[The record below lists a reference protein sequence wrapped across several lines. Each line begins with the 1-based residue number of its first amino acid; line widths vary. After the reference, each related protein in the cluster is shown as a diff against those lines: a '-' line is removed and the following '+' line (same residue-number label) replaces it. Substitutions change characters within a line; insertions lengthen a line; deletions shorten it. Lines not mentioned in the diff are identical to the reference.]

1 LPLSLLSE
9 EAFVQPHRLAAF
21 GLIKIPDREV
31 FGRAVAFCVEQEFGK
46 ESDLAAREVENIF
59 TDILERAKALDP
71 VNTRKWFDKLT
82 ALHLSGGSLGIGCP
96 DETTVA
102 FLRDNCKSSF
112 TRAAQQITG
121 HLVAVS
127 FDVDHRKKSRRQSKR
142 SGPELKLHP
151 DYTFDSFVVGP
162 SNRLAQASCVAVSQS
177 PGNTYNPLFLYG
189 SVGLG
194 KTHLLHAVCCEAR
207 QKFDRAVIQFLS
219 CEDFVNRFIRAI
231 EKGNLAGFQSQFRT
245 VDMLV
250 IDDIQFLRER
260 EQSQEEFFHT
270 FNVLYNN
277 GKQIILSADSPPG
290 KIPSLEERLIS
301 RFNWGLV
308 TRIDPPSYET
318 RVAIVQKKAHLR
330 GLSICDEITEYIARK
345 VHANI
350 RELEGALTTI
360 YAVATTTGEQITL
373 ELAQRALEG
382 QISSAARHISITDI
396 IEVVTSHFDVR
407 LADLQSKKRSQ
418 SITEPR
424 QICMYLARNLTKHSL
439 EEIGGHLGGRDHT
452 TVMHACSKIGQA
464 QSSDPQMHA
473 TLTELT
479 EQITQVPRA

>member
-1 LPLSLLSE
+1 
-9 EAFVQPHRLAAF
+9 V
-21 GLIKIPDREV
+21 
-31 FGRAVAFCVEQEFGK
+31 AV
-46 ESDLAAREVENIF
+46 REVEDIF
-59 TDILERAKALDP
+59 TDIIDRTKKLDP
-71 VNTRKWFDKLT
+71 ANARKWFDSLT
-82 ALHLSGGSLGIGCP
+82 VLHLNGGSLGIGCP
-96 DETTVA
+96 DEATVQ

-121 HLVAVS
+121 HLIT
-127 FDVDHRKKSRRQSKR
+127 VDFSVDTPDKLSSSSGRFESGSDEAILQKKHGSAELAEVKIVT
-142 SGPELKLHP
+142 LKLHP
-151 DYTFDSFVVGP
+151 DYTFDNFVVGP
-162 SNRLAQASCVAVSQS
+162 SNRLAHASCFAVSQS
-177 PGNTYNPLFLYG
+177 PGNTYNPLFIYG
-189 SVGLG
+189 NSGLG
-194 KTHLLHAVCCEAR
+194 KTHLLHAVCFEAQR
-207 QKFDRAVIQFLS
+207 KSNGAVIQFLS

-231 EKGNLAGFQSQFRT
+231 EEGNLSGFQSQFRT

-250 IDDIQFLRER
+250 IDDVQFLRER
-260 EQSQEEFFHT
+260 EHSQEEFFHT
-270 FNVLYNN
+270 FNALYNN

-290 KIPSLEERLIS
+290 KIPSLEARLIS

-330 GLSICDEITEYIARK
+330 GLNISDEIAEYIARK
-345 VHANI
+345 LHANI

-360 YAVATTTGEQITL
+360 YAVATTTDKVIDL

-382 QISSAARHISITDI
+382 QIKAAARHISITDI

-452 TVMHACSKIGQA
+452 TVMHACSKISQA
-464 QSSDPQMHA
+464 EKSDPQMHS
-473 TLTELT
+473 LLGELT
-479 EQITQVPRA
+479 KKITQTPQA

>member
-1 LPLSLLSE
+1 M
-9 EAFVQPHRLAAF
+9 
-21 GLIKIPDREV
+21 
-31 FGRAVAFCVEQEFGK
+31 AV
-46 ESDLAAREVENIF
+46 REVEDIF
-59 TDILERAKALDP
+59 TDIIDRAKALDP
-71 VNTRKWFDKLT
+71 ANARKWFDRLT
-82 ALHLSGGSLGIGCP
+82 VLHLDGGSLGIGCP
-96 DETTVA
+96 DEATVQ

-121 HLVAVS
+121 HLIT
-127 FDVDHRKKSRRQSKR
+127 VDFGVDAHEKPDSSSRRFE
-142 SGPELKLHP
+142 SGSDGPILQKKHGSTEFAEVKIAPLKLHP
-151 DYTFDSFVVGP
+151 DYTFDNFVVGP
-162 SNRLAQASCVAVSQS
+162 SNRLAHASCVAVSQS
-177 PGNTYNPLFLYG
+177 PGNTYNPLFIYG
-189 SVGLG
+189 NSGLG
-194 KTHLLHAVCCEAR
+194 KTHLLHAVCFEAQR
-207 QKFDRAVIQFLS
+207 KSNGAVIQYLS

-231 EKGNLAGFQSQFRT
+231 EEGNLSGFQSQFRT

-250 IDDIQFLRER
+250 IDDVQFLRER
-260 EQSQEEFFHT
+260 EHSQEEFFHT
-270 FNVLYNN
+270 FNALYNN
-277 GKQIILSADSPPG
+277 GKQIILSADSPPV
-290 KIPSLEERLIS
+290 KIPSLEARLIS

-330 GLSICDEITEYIARK
+330 GLDICDEIAEYIARK

-360 YAVATTTGEQITL
+360 YAVATTTDKVIDL
-373 ELAQRALEG
+373 ELAQIALEG
-382 QISSAARHISITDI
+382 QIKAAARHISITDI

-452 TVMHACSKIGQA
+452 TVMHACSKISQA
-464 QSSDPQMHA
+464 EKSDPQMHI
-473 TLTELT
+473 LLGELT
-479 EQITQVPRA
+479 KQITQTPQA

>member
-1 LPLSLLSE
+1 MS
-9 EAFVQPHRLAAF
+9 
-21 GLIKIPDREV
+21 
-31 FGRAVAFCVEQEFGK
+31 
-46 ESDLAAREVENIF
+46 AREVEDIF
-59 TDILERAKALDP
+59 ADIVSRTKTLDP
-71 VNTRKWFDKLT
+71 ANARKWFDNLT
-82 ALHLSGGSLGIGCP
+82 VLHLDGGSLGIGCP
-96 DETTVA
+96 DETTVQ

-121 HLVAVS
+121 HLITVDFGIVDSEKYDGVPRRFVS
-127 FDVDHRKKSRRQSKR
+127 GSDESVLSERNR
-142 SGPELKLHP
+142 GGILKLHP
-151 DYTFDSFVVGP
+151 DYTFDNFVVGP
-162 SNRLAQASCVAVSQS
+162 SNRLAHASCVAVSQS
-177 PGNTYNPLFLYG
+177 PGNTYNPLFIYG
-189 SVGLG
+189 NSGLG
-194 KTHLLHAVCCEAR
+194 KTHLLHAICFEALR
-207 QKFDRAVIQFLS
+207 KSDGAVMQFLS

-231 EKGNLAGFQSQFRT
+231 EEGDLSGFQSQFRT

-250 IDDIQFLRER
+250 IDDVQFLRER
-260 EQSQEEFFHT
+260 EHSQEEFFHT
-270 FNVLYNN
+270 FNALYNN

-290 KIPSLEERLIS
+290 KIPSLETRLIS

-318 RVAIVQKKAHLR
+318 RIAIVQKKAHLR
-330 GLSICDEITEYIARK
+330 GLDISDEIAEYIARK

-360 YAVATTTGEQITL
+360 YAVSTTNDKVIDM
-373 ELAQRALEG
+373 ELARTALEG
-382 QISSAARHISITDI
+382 QIKASTRHISITDI
-396 IEVVTSHFDVR
+396 IEVVTGHFDVR

-464 QSSDPQMHA
+464 KKSDPRMNV
-473 TLTELT
+473 LLGELT
-479 EQITQVPRA
+479 KRITQVPQS